1 MYIKTF
7 YAHIPIYTYIHIYDA
22 YINVHSR
29 AKTSTN
35 YTYTSKF
42 DYNSIRRLYL
52 VTSFT
57 ECKALKA
64 TWSLA
69 HGSSPGLLEHS

>member
-1 MYIKTF
+1 MHT
-7 YAHIPIYTYIHIYDA
+7 HTPIYTYTYIYDV
-22 YINVHSR
+22 YINVHSH

-42 DYNSIRRLYL
+42 DYSSVRWLYL
-52 VTSFT
+52 VTSFS

-69 HGSSPGLLEHS
+69 HGSSPGLLEYS